1 MCKIKDEYLDG
12 DYMTDIVNTSTTNN
26 KLHGISGFIMFKD
39 ANCFQYIEGYKEVLS
54 QLLDN
59 IKSDKRVDN

>member
-1 MCKIKDEYLDG
+1 
-12 DYMTDIVNTSTTNN
+12 MTDIVNISTTNN

-54 QLLDN
+54 QLLEN